1 MRKVHIY
8 IAREAIDYDCV
19 NVYFII
25 DGVKYNYACQ
35 KNGTFGGKDQF
46 SYTDA
51 SWDIQI
57 KYYTT
62 EWRIEIY
69 DIAASEPHIYY
80 NTQDTDLPVYKK
92 GWTFKTGIENYE
104 IDYVWSD
111 YCYTEVY
118 NRLELFDDEKINV
131 TLTVQNL
138 QDISKTFT
146 DFSQSFTVPASVNN
160 NQIFE
165 HFYQNDIDGT
175 IDPNLRRKAFIEL
188 DFMPFRKG
196 LISLEKANIKNGKV
210 DNYSI
215 SFYGQLVNLKDIF
228 GEDKLNQLDLSSL
241 QFVFNGTNVYNRIT
255 DLATDFDVRYPLIAH
270 DRLWTYNDSGS
281 EDITQNAHAI
291 AYNELFPAVKVA
303 RLFEAIES
311 RYGLDF
317 QGSFFSDDRFTELFL
332 LAKNAT
338 TYSFLTELNDID
350 FRSEA
355 AAITGLNPYDPGEYV
370 NLANNSITFRE
381 LNDANLHTIQMQV
394 ATISG
399 PGTYY
404 IESYCN
410 GIYEQTFENTGTG
423 YPLKI
428 QIANFTGADRVYTF
442 KIKANAPMT
451 MTVVFTYSIRT
462 TIDDPITGIP
472 TTNTNTSVIQCNS
485 VVLSG
490 NVDIT
495 NTLPDMKV
503 ADFFSGILKQ
513 FNMTCVGID
522 QNTFEILP
530 LDIWYNNGITYDITN
545 YVDIESVDV
554 ARMPIYKK
562 IAFNYEQSESFV
574 NRNYFAISNSEYGN
588 TENNFSYDG
597 GEFVVQAPFENLQF
611 ARAEDNDTPVHYAIL
626 GYNLDKNYQAYIPKP
641 TLLYLYG
648 TSGTLTHPIKFYN
661 GTTHVNISSYALFGQ
676 DLTVN
681 TVKYSLNW
689 GADNSVIH
697 GETIQDGLFATYY
710 FNYLSNLYNLKQR
723 LVSVKAQLPV
733 SLVTYLKLNDRLII
747 RDKRYIINDL
757 KLELTTGEAQIS
769 MYSDFIEVTE

>member
-8 IAREAIDYDCV
+8 VGREAIDYDCIT
-19 NVYFII
+19 VYFII
-25 DGVKYNYACQ
+25 NGVKYSYEVH
-35 KNGTFGGKDQF
+35 KDGTYGGKDQF
-46 SYTDA
+46 TYTDIDFNI
-51 SWDIQI
+51 SI

-69 DIAASEPHIYY
+69 DYATDEPHIYY
-80 NTQDTDLPVYKK
+80 NTFDGDFPVFNR
-92 GWTFKTGIENYE
+92 GWLYKTGIENYE

-111 YCYTEVY
+111 YCYTQVY
-118 NRLELFDDEKINV
+118 DRLELFNDEKINV
-131 TLTVQNL
+131 TLTTQNI

-146 DFSQSFTVPASVNN
+146 DFSQSFTVPASVTN

-165 HFYQNDIDGT
+165 HFYQNDIDPT
-175 IDPNLRRKAFIEL
+175 IDPNLRRPAYIEL

-196 LISLEKANIKNGKV
+196 VISLEKANIKNGKV

-215 SFYGQLVNLKDIF
+215 SFYGQLVSLKDIF
-228 GEDKLNQLDLSSL
+228 AEDKLNQLDLSSL
-241 QFVFNGTNVYNRIT
+241 EFTFNGTNVYNRIT
-255 DLATDFDVRYPLIAH
+255 DLATDYNVRYPLIASN
-270 DRLWTYNDSGS
+270 RLWTYNDSGS
-281 EDITQNAHAI
+281 QDITQNAHAI

-303 RLFEAIES
+303 RLMDAIET
-311 RYGLDF
+311 RYGISITSDF
-317 QGSFFSDDRFTELFL
+317 FTDERYTELFL

-338 TYSFLTELNDID
+338 EYTFLTETKDAD
-350 FRSEA
+350 FISEA
-355 AAITGLNPYDPGEYV
+355 SIITGLNPYRPGDYV
-370 NLANNSITFRE
+370 NILENSITFRQ

-404 IESYCN
+404 IEAYCN

-428 QIANFTGADRVYTF
+428 SIANFTGADRVYTF

-462 TIDDPITGIP
+462 TIDDPITGTP

-503 ADFFSGILKQ
+503 SDFFSGILKQ

-522 QNTFEILP
+522 QNSFEILP
-530 LDIWYNNGITYDITN
+530 LDLWYSNGITYDITN

-554 ARMPIYKK
+554 SKMPIYKK
-562 IAFNYEQSESFV
+562 ISFQYEQSESFI
-574 NRNYFAISNSEYGN
+574 NRNYFSISNSEYGN
-588 TENNFSYDG
+588 TDNIYNYDG
-597 GEFVVQAPFENLQF
+597 GEFMVQLPFENLQF
-611 ARAEDNDTPVHYAIL
+611 ARAEVNDSPVHYTIL
-626 GYNLDKNYQAYIPKP
+626 GYHLNKDYQAYIPKP

-648 TSGTLTHPIKFYN
+648 TSGTLDHNIKFYN
-661 GTTHVNISSYALFGQ
+661 GTTHVSISSYALFGQ
-676 DLTVN
+676 DLTVGG
-681 TVKYSLNW
+681 VKYSLNW

-697 GETIQDGLFATYY
+697 AETIQDGLFATYY

-723 LVSVKAQLPV
+723 LVSIKTQLPV

-757 KLELTTGEAQIS
+757 KLELNTGEAQIT
-769 MYSDFIEVTE
+769 MYSDFTPIAE

>member
-8 IAREAIDYDCV
+8 VGREAIDYDCIVV
-19 NVYFII
+19 NFII
-25 DGVKYNYACQ
+25 NGVKYSYEVR
-35 KNGTFGGKDQF
+35 KDGTFGGKDQF
-46 SYTDA
+46 TYSDVDF
-51 SWDIQI
+51 DIAI

-69 DIAASEPHIYY
+69 DYATDEPHIYF
-80 NTQDTDLPVYKK
+80 NVQDTDFPIYRT
-92 GWTFKTGIENYE
+92 WTYKTGIENYE
-104 IDYVWSD
+104 IDFVGTE
-111 YCYTEVY
+111 YCYVQVY
-118 NRLELFDDEKINV
+118 DRLELFNDEKINV
-131 TLTVQNL
+131 TLTTQNI

-146 DFSQSFTVPASVNN
+146 DFSQSFTVPASVVN

-175 IDPNLRRKAFIEL
+175 IDPNLRRPAYIEL

-196 LISLEKANIKNGKV
+196 VISLEKANVKNGKAE
-210 DNYSI
+210 NYSI
-215 SFYGQLVNLKDIF
+215 SFYGQLVSLKDIF

-241 QFVFNGTNVYNRIT
+241 QFTFNGTNVYNRIT
-255 DLATDFDVRYPLIAH
+255 DLATDYNVRYPLIASN
-270 DRLWTYNDSGS
+270 RLWTYNDSGS

-303 RLFEAIES
+303 RLMDAIET
-311 RYGLDF
+311 RYGISIASDF
-317 QGSFFSDDRFTELFL
+317 FTDERYTELFL

-338 TYSFLTELNDID
+338 EYTFLTELKDAD
-350 FRSEA
+350 FISQSSS
-355 AAITGLNPYDPGEYV
+355 ILGLNPYIVGNYV
-370 NLANNSITFRE
+370 NIIDNSITFRE

-394 ATISG
+394 ASISG
-399 PGTYY
+399 LGTYY
-404 IESYCN
+404 IEAYCN
-410 GIYEQTFENTGTG
+410 GIYEQTFEKTGTG
-423 YPLKI
+423 FPLKI

-462 TIDDPITGIP
+462 TIDDPITGNPI
-472 TTNTNTSVIQCNS
+472 TNTNTSVIQCNS

-513 FNMTCVGID
+513 FNMTCIGID
-522 QNTFEILP
+522 QNSFEILP
-530 LDIWYNNGITYDITN
+530 LDLWYSNGITYDITN
-545 YVDIESVDV
+545 YVDIESIDV
-554 ARMPIYKK
+554 SRMPIYKK
-562 IAFNYEQSESFV
+562 ISFNYEQSESFI
-574 NRNYFAISNSEYGN
+574 NRNYFSISNSEYGN
-588 TENNFSYDG
+588 TDNTYSYDG
-597 GEFVVQAPFENLQF
+597 GEFMVQSPFENLQF
-611 ARAEDNDTPVHYAIL
+611 ARSEDNHSPVHYAIL
-626 GYNLDKNYQAYIPKP
+626 GYHLNKDYQAYIPKP

-648 TSGTLTHPIKFYN
+648 TSGTLDHNIKFYN

-676 DLTVN
+676 DLTVGGI
-681 TVKYSLNW
+681 KYSLNW

-697 GETIQDGLFATYY
+697 AETIQDGLFATYY

-723 LVSVKAQLPV
+723 LVSIKTQLPV

-757 KLELTTGEAQIS
+757 KLELNTGEAQIT
-769 MYSDFIEVTE
+769 MYSDFTPIAE

>member
-8 IAREAIDYDCV
+8 IAREAIDYDCIVV
-19 NVYFII
+19 NFII
-25 DGVKYNYACQ
+25 DGVKYSYEVH
-35 KNGTFGGKDQF
+35 KNGTFGGKDKF

-51 SWDIQI
+51 TWDIQV

-69 DIAASEPHIYY
+69 DIGADEPHIYY
-80 NTQDTDLPVYKK
+80 NTQDTDFPNYKR
-92 GWTFKTGIENYE
+92 WLYKTGIENYE
-104 IDYVWSD
+104 IDFVGTD
-111 YCYTEVY
+111 YCYIQVY
-118 NRLELFDDEKINV
+118 DRLELFDDEKINV

-175 IDPNLRRKAFIEL
+175 IDPNLRRKAYIEL

-196 LISLEKANIKNGKV
+196 VISLEKANVKNGKV

-241 QFVFNGTNVYNRIT
+241 NFTFNGTNIYNRIT
-255 DLATDFDVRYPLIAH
+255 DLATDYDVRYPLIASN
-270 DRLWTYNDSGS
+270 RLWTYNDSGS
-281 EDITQNAHAI
+281 EDITQNTHAI
-291 AYNELFPAVKVA
+291 EYNELFPSVKVA

-317 QGSFFSDDRFTELFL
+317 QGSFFSDERFTKLFL

-338 TYSFLTELNDID
+338 EYSFLTEIKDAD
-350 FRSEA
+350 FIKKYVSSVS
-355 AAITGLNPYDPGEYV
+355 GSNPYQPADYINV
-370 NLANNSITFRE
+370 TNNSITIKSLSNVRRQS
-381 LNDANLHTIQMQV
+381 IQMQV

-399 PGTYY
+399 TGTYY
-404 IESYCN
+404 IDVYCN
-410 GIYEQTFENTGTG
+410 GIYDQTIENTGTG
-423 YPLKI
+423 YPLYI
-428 QIANFTGADRVYTF
+428 EFVNFTGADRVYTF
-442 KIKANAPMT
+442 QIKSNAPMT
-451 MTVVFTYSIRT
+451 MTVVFIY
-462 TIDDPITGIP
+462 TITVGIVP
-472 TTNTNTSVIQCNS
+472 SYTNIALAHCNP

-495 NTLPDMKV
+495 NTLPDMKI

-522 QNTFEILP
+522 QNSFEILP

-562 IAFNYEQSESFV
+562 IGFNYEQSESFV
-574 NRNYFAISNSEYGN
+574 NRNYFSISNSEYGN
-588 TENNFSYDG
+588 TENTYSYDG

-611 ARAEDNDTPVHYAIL
+611 ARAEDNSLPVNYAIL
-626 GYNLDKNYQAYIPKP
+626 GYNLNKDYQAYIPKP

-648 TSGTLTHPIKFYN
+648 TSGTLTHNIKFYN

-676 DLTVN
+676 DLTVGG
-681 TVKYSLNW
+681 VKYSLNW

-697 GETIQDGLFATYY
+697 AETIQDGLFATYY

-723 LVSVKAQLPV
+723 LVSVKVQLPV

-769 MYSDFIEVTE
+769 MYNDFIDVTE

>member
-8 IAREAIDYDCV
+8 VGRDAIDYDCIVV
-19 NVYFII
+19 NFII
-25 DGVKYNYACQ
+25 DGVKYSYEVH

-46 SYTDA
+46 TYTDIDF
-51 SWDIQI
+51 DISI

-69 DIAASEPHIYY
+69 EYATDEPHIYY
-80 NTQDTDLPVYKK
+80 NTQDTDFPLYKS
-92 GWTFKTGIENYE
+92 WLYKTGIENYE
-104 IDYVWSD
+104 IDFVGTD
-111 YCYTEVY
+111 YCYIQVY
-118 NRLELFDDEKINV
+118 DRLELFDDEKINV

-175 IDPNLRRKAFIEL
+175 IDPNLRRPAYIEL

-196 LISLEKANIKNGKV
+196 LISLEKANVKNGKAE
-210 DNYSI
+210 NYSI
-215 SFYGQLVNLKDIF
+215 SFYGQLVSLKDIF
-228 GEDKLNQLDLSSL
+228 GEDKLNQLNLSSL

-255 DLATDFDVRYPLIAH
+255 DLATDYDVRYPLIASN
-270 DRLWTYNDSGS
+270 RLWTYNDSGS
-281 EDITQNAHAI
+281 QDITQNTHAI
-291 AYNELFPAVKVA
+291 EYNELFPSVKVA

-338 TYSFLTELNDID
+338 EYSFLTEIKEPD
-350 FRSEA
+350 FIKKFLSGTSA
-355 AAITGLNPYDPGEYV
+355 TNPYQPADYID
-370 NLANNSITFRE
+370 LINNSITFRE
-381 LNDANLHTIQMQV
+381 LNNVQRLQLSMQV
-394 ATISG
+394 VSITG
-399 PGTYY
+399 TGTYY
-404 IESYCN
+404 IDVYCN
-410 GIYEQTFENTGTG
+410 GIYNQTFENTGTG
-423 YPLKI
+423 YPVFIEKS
-428 QIANFTGADRVYTF
+428 NFTGADVVYTF

-451 MTVVFTYSIRT
+451 MEVRFTFSIRADNLT
-462 TIDDPITGIP
+462 NSSLVLCNPI
-472 TTNTNTSVIQCNS
+472 
-485 VVLSG
+485 VLGG

-503 ADFFSGILKQ
+503 SDFFSGILKQ

-530 LDIWYNNGITYDITN
+530 LDIWYANGITYDITN

-562 IAFNYEQSESFV
+562 IGFNYEQSESFV
-574 NRNYFAISNSEYGN
+574 NRNYFSISNSEYGN
-588 TENNFSYDG
+588 TENTYSYDG

-611 ARAEDNDTPVHYAIL
+611 ARAEDNDSPVHYAIL
-626 GYNLDKNYQAYIPKP
+626 GYHLNKDYQAYIPKP

-648 TSGTLTHPIKFYN
+648 TSGTLDHDIKFYN

-676 DLTVN
+676 DLTVGG
-681 TVKYSLNW
+681 VKYSLNW

-697 GETIQDGLFATYY
+697 AETIQDGLFATYY

-757 KLELTTGEAQIS
+757 KLELTTGEAQIT
-769 MYSDFIEVTE
+769 MYNDFTPIAE

>member
-8 IAREAIDYDCV
+8 VGREAIDYDCIVV
-19 NVYFII
+19 NFII
-25 DGVKYNYACQ
+25 NGVKYSYEVR
-35 KNGTFGGKDQF
+35 KDGTFGGKDQF
-46 SYTDA
+46 TYNDVDF
-51 SWDIQI
+51 DIAI

-69 DIAASEPHIYY
+69 DYATDEPHIYF
-80 NTQDTDLPVYKK
+80 NVQDTDFPLYKS
-92 GWTFKTGIENYE
+92 WTFKTGIENYE
-104 IDYVWSD
+104 IDYVGTD
-111 YCYTEVY
+111 YCYTQVY
-118 NRLELFDDEKINV
+118 DRLELFNDEKINV
-131 TLTVQNL
+131 TLTTQNI

-146 DFSQSFTVPASVNN
+146 DFSQSFTVPASVTN

-165 HFYQNDIDGT
+165 HFYQNDIDPT
-175 IDPNLRRKAFIEL
+175 IDPNLRRPAYIEL

-196 LISLEKANIKNGKV
+196 VVSLEKANIKNGKV

-215 SFYGQLVNLKDIF
+215 SFYGQLVSLKDIF

-241 QFVFNGTNVYNRIT
+241 EFTFNGTNVYNRIT
-255 DLATDFDVRYPLIAH
+255 DLATDYDVRYPLIASN
-270 DRLWTYNDSGS
+270 RLWTYNDSGS
-281 EDITQNAHAI
+281 QDITQNAHAI

-303 RLFEAIES
+303 RLMDAIET
-311 RYGLDF
+311 RYGISIASDF
-317 QGSFFSDDRFTELFL
+317 FTDERYTELFL

-338 TYSFLTELNDID
+338 EYSFLTETKDAD
-350 FRSEA
+350 FISEA
-355 AAITGLNPYDPGEYV
+355 SSITGLNPYDPGEYV
-370 NLANNSITFRE
+370 NILENSITFRE

-399 PGTYY
+399 IGTYY
-404 IESYCN
+404 IETYCN

-423 YPLKI
+423 FPLKI
-428 QIANFTGADRVYTF
+428 QISNFTGADRVYTF

-462 TIDDPITGIP
+462 TIGA

-503 ADFFSGILKQ
+503 SDFFSGILKQ

-522 QNTFEILP
+522 QNSFEILP
-530 LDIWYNNGITYDITN
+530 LDLWYSNGITYDITN

-554 ARMPIYKK
+554 SKMPIYKK
-562 IAFNYEQSESFV
+562 ISFQYEQSESFI
-574 NRNYFAISNSEYGN
+574 NRNYFSISNSEYGN
-588 TENNFSYDG
+588 TDNVYNYDG
-597 GEFVVQAPFENLQF
+597 GEFMVQLPFENLQF
-611 ARAEDNDTPVHYAIL
+611 ARAEDNDSPVHYTIL
-626 GYNLDKNYQAYIPKP
+626 GYHLNKDYQAYIPKP

-648 TSGTLTHPIKFYN
+648 TSGTLDHNIKFYN
-661 GTTHVNISSYALFGQ
+661 GTTHVSISSYALFGQ
-676 DLTVN
+676 DLTVGG
-681 TVKYSLNW
+681 VKYSLNW

-697 GETIQDGLFATYY
+697 AETIQDGLFATYY

-723 LVSVKAQLPV
+723 LVSIKTQLPV

-757 KLELTTGEAQIS
+757 KLELNTGEAQIT
-769 MYSDFIEVTE
+769 MYSDFTPIAE

>member
-8 IAREAIDYDCV
+8 VGREAIDYDCIVV
-19 NVYFII
+19 NFII
-25 DGVKYNYACQ
+25 NGVKYSYEVR
-35 KNGTFGGKDQF
+35 KDGTFGGKDQF
-46 SYTDA
+46 TYTDIDF
-51 SWDIQI
+51 DISI

-69 DIAASEPHIYY
+69 DYATDEPHIYY
-80 NTQDTDLPVYKK
+80 NTQDTDFPNYKR
-92 GWTFKTGIENYE
+92 WLYKTGIENYE
-104 IDYVWSD
+104 IDFVGTD
-111 YCYTEVY
+111 YCYIQVY
-118 NRLELFDDEKINV
+118 DRLELFNDEKISV
-131 TLTVQNL
+131 TLTTQNI

-146 DFSQSFTVPASVNN
+146 DFSQSFTVPASVVN

-175 IDPNLRRKAFIEL
+175 IDPNLRRPAYIEL

-196 LISLEKANIKNGKV
+196 VISLEKANIKNGKV

-215 SFYGQLVNLKDIF
+215 SFYGQLVSLKDIF

-241 QFVFNGTNVYNRIT
+241 EFTFNGTNIYNRIT
-255 DLATDFDVRYPLIAH
+255 DLATDYNVRYPLIASN
-270 DRLWTYNDSGS
+270 RLWTYNDSGS
-281 EDITQNAHAI
+281 QDITQNAHAI

-303 RLFEAIES
+303 RLMDAIET
-311 RYGLDF
+311 RYGISIASD
-317 QGSFFSDDRFTELFL
+317 FFSDERYTELFL

-338 TYSFLTELNDID
+338 EYTFLTETKDAD
-350 FRSEA
+350 FISEA
-355 AAITGLNPYDPGEYV
+355 SSITGLNPYDPGDYV
-370 NLANNSITFRE
+370 NILENSITFRE
-381 LNDANLHTIQMQV
+381 LNDANRHTIQMQV

-399 PGTYY
+399 TGTYY
-404 IESYCN
+404 IEAYCN

-442 KIKANAPMT
+442 NIKANAPMT

-462 TIDDPITGIP
+462 TIDDPITGNP
-472 TTNTNTSVIQCNS
+472 VTNTNTSVIQCNS

-503 ADFFSGILKQ
+503 SDFFSGILKQ

-522 QNTFEILP
+522 QNSFEILP
-530 LDIWYNNGITYDITN
+530 LDLWYSNGITYDITN

-554 ARMPIYKK
+554 SKMPIYKK
-562 IAFNYEQSESFV
+562 ISFQYEQSESFI
-574 NRNYFAISNSEYGN
+574 NRNYFSISNSEYGN
-588 TENNFSYDG
+588 TDNVYNYDG
-597 GEFVVQAPFENLQF
+597 GEFMVQLPFENLQF
-611 ARAEDNDTPVHYAIL
+611 ARAEDNDSPVHYAIL
-626 GYNLDKNYQAYIPKP
+626 GYHLNKDYQAYIPKP

-648 TSGTLTHPIKFYN
+648 TSGTLDHNIKFYN
-661 GTTHVNISSYALFGQ
+661 GTTHVNISSYGLFGQ
-676 DLTVN
+676 DLTVGGI
-681 TVKYSLNW
+681 KYSLNW

-697 GETIQDGLFATYY
+697 AETIQDGLFATYY

-723 LVSVKAQLPV
+723 LVSIKAQLPV
-733 SLVTYLKLNDRLII
+733 KLVTYLKLNDRLII

-757 KLELTTGEAQIS
+757 KKELHTGEAQIT
-769 MYSDFIEVTE
+769 MYSDFTPIAE

>member
-8 IAREAIDYDCV
+8 VGREAIDYDCIVV
-19 NVYFII
+19 NFII
-25 DGVKYNYACQ
+25 NGVKYSYEVR
-35 KNGTFGGKDQF
+35 KDGTFGGKDQF
-46 SYTDA
+46 TYSDVDF
-51 SWDIQI
+51 DIAI

-69 DIAASEPHIYY
+69 DYATDEPHIYF
-80 NTQDTDLPVYKK
+80 NVQDTDFPIYRT
-92 GWTFKTGIENYE
+92 WTYKTGIENYE
-104 IDYVWSD
+104 IDFVGTE
-111 YCYTEVY
+111 YCYVQVY
-118 NRLELFDDEKINV
+118 DRLELFNDEKINV
-131 TLTVQNL
+131 TLTTQNI

-146 DFSQSFTVPASVNN
+146 DFSQSFTVPASVVN

-175 IDPNLRRKAFIEL
+175 IDPNFRRPAYIEL

-196 LISLEKANIKNGKV
+196 VISLEKANVKNGKAE
-210 DNYSI
+210 NYSI
-215 SFYGQLVNLKDIF
+215 SFYGQLVSLKDIF

-241 QFVFNGTNVYNRIT
+241 QFTFNGTNVYNRIT
-255 DLATDFDVRYPLIAH
+255 DLATDYNVRYPLIASN
-270 DRLWTYNDSGS
+270 RLWTYNDSGS

-303 RLFEAIES
+303 RLMDAIET
-311 RYGLDF
+311 RYGISIASDF
-317 QGSFFSDDRFTELFL
+317 FTDERYTELFL

-338 TYSFLTELNDID
+338 EYTFLTELKDAD
-350 FRSEA
+350 FISQSSS
-355 AAITGLNPYDPGEYV
+355 ILGLNPYIVGNYV
-370 NLANNSITFRE
+370 NIIDNSITFRE

-394 ATISG
+394 ASISG
-399 PGTYY
+399 LGTYY
-404 IESYCN
+404 IEAYCN
-410 GIYEQTFENTGTG
+410 GIYEQTFEKTGTG
-423 YPLKI
+423 FPLKI

-462 TIDDPITGIP
+462 TIDDPITGNPI
-472 TTNTNTSVIQCNS
+472 TNTNTSVIQCNS

-513 FNMTCVGID
+513 FNMTCIGID
-522 QNTFEILP
+522 QNSFEILP
-530 LDIWYNNGITYDITN
+530 LDLWYSNGITYDITN
-545 YVDIESVDV
+545 YVDIESIDV
-554 ARMPIYKK
+554 SRMPIYKK
-562 IAFNYEQSESFV
+562 ISFNYEQSESFI
-574 NRNYFAISNSEYGN
+574 NRNYFSISNSEYGN
-588 TENNFSYDG
+588 TDNTYSYDG
-597 GEFVVQAPFENLQF
+597 GEFMVQSPFENLQF
-611 ARAEDNDTPVHYAIL
+611 ARSEDNHSPVHYAIL
-626 GYNLDKNYQAYIPKP
+626 GYHLNKDYQAYIPKP

-648 TSGTLTHPIKFYN
+648 TSGTLDHNIKFYN

-676 DLTVN
+676 DLTVGGI
-681 TVKYSLNW
+681 KYSLNW

-697 GETIQDGLFATYY
+697 AETIQDGLFATYY

-723 LVSVKAQLPV
+723 LVSIKTQLPV

-757 KLELTTGEAQIS
+757 KLELNTGEAQIT
-769 MYSDFIEVTE
+769 MYSDFTPIAE

>member
-25 DGVKYNYACQ
+25 NGVKYNYECH
-35 KNGTFGGKDQF
+35 KNGTFGGKDKF

-51 SWDIQI
+51 TWDIQV

-69 DIAASEPHIYY
+69 DIGADEPHIYY

-92 GWTFKTGIENYE
+92 GWTFKTGIENFE

-196 LISLEKANIKNGKV
+196 LISLEKANVKNGKV

-241 QFVFNGTNVYNRIT
+241 NFGYNGTNIYNRIT
-255 DLATDFDVRYPLIAH
+255 DLATDYDVRYPLIAH

-281 EDITQNAHAI
+281 EDITQNTHAI
-291 AYNELFPAVKVA
+291 EYDELFPAVKVA

-317 QGSFFSDDRFTELFL
+317 QSSFFSDDRFTKLFL
-332 LAKNAT
+332 LAKNDT
-338 TYSFLTELNDID
+338 SYSFFTAPKDVD
-350 FRSEA
+350 FIS
-355 AAITGLNPYDPGEYV
+355 ITNIPPVSFPYDPADYV
-370 NLANNSITFRE
+370 DLNNNSITLTPLTGMDKYTINISV
-381 LNDANLHTIQMQV
+381 LNLTG
-394 ATISG
+394 T
-399 PGTYY
+399 GTYFVDVY
-404 IESYCN
+404 VN
-410 GIYEQTFENTGTG
+410 GIYNQTLTGVSNAS
-423 YPLKI
+423 LNI
-428 QIANFTGADRVYTF
+428 VSGAFVGSDYVYTF
-442 KIKANAPMT
+442 KA
-451 MTVVFTYSIRT
+451 RT
-462 TIDDPITGIP
+462 TGVMTFDVEIIFVLQTINQNLAYQIIT
-472 TTNTNTSVIQCNS
+472 CNPLS
-485 VVLSG
+485 LSG
-490 NVDIT
+490 DVNIS
-495 NTLPDMKV
+495 NTMPDMKV
-503 ADFFSGILKQ
+503 SDFFSGILKQ

-530 LDIWYNNGITYDITN
+530 LDIWYANGITYDITN

-562 IAFNYEQSESFV
+562 IGFKYEQSESFV

-611 ARAEDNDTPVHYAIL
+611 ARAEDDDVPVHYAIL
-626 GYNLDKNYQAYIPKP
+626 GYNLDKNYQPYTPKP

-697 GETIQDGLFATYY
+697 AETIQDGLFATYY

-723 LVSVKAQLPV
+723 LISVKAQLPV

-769 MYSDFIEVTE
+769 MYNDFTPIAE